1 MGARNANVRKLEA
14 KLNLT
19 GFGSSYSSLLYL
31 NSCIYLSYDNDS
43 ICYMIVPRYLSNT
56 VTAQR

>member
-31 NSCIYLSYDNDS
+31 NSCNYLSYDNDS
-43 ICYMIVPRYLSNT
+43 ICYMKVPRYLSNT